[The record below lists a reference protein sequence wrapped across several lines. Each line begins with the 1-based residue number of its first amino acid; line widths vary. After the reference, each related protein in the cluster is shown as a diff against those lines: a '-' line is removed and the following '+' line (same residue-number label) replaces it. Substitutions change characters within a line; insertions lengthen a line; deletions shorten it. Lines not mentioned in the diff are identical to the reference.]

1 MIKKDTLTKVLAFI
15 GICLVWLPIFGT
27 LVTSIFGTIRSGRF
41 RFDYLM
47 PAELGLFF
55 LVGGILLIWA
65 AIRSKVMRKPIIWCL
80 VIAIALLIGSQL
92 IAIVTGL
99 ASGEYDAVG
108 WRWLVVIVPL
118 IGYSLGIIVEG
129 IFGIKLLRQ
138 LKRPNP
144 VGDNLDDQKH

>member
-1 MIKKDTLTKVLAFI
+1 
-15 GICLVWLPIFGT
+15 
-27 LVTSIFGTIRSGRF
+27 
-41 RFDYLM
+41 
-47 PAELGLFF
+47 
-55 LVGGILLIWA
+55 
-65 AIRSKVMRKPIIWCL
+65 MRKPIVWCL

-138 LKRPNP
+138 LNRPNA